1 MNESNRKIGRGLKEL
16 LNENQIDTVLEG
28 EVVVEILLREISPNP
43 FQPRRIFSQDKID
56 DLAASIKEH
65 GVFQPIIVKRVHD
78 GYIIVSGERRYR
90 ACKQLGLSK
99 IPAIVRQYDKQK
111 VAEIALMENLQRED
125 LTPIEEAEAYLNVM
139 KHLDLTQKELADRI
153 GLSRSHVTNILG
165 LLNLPDKVQT
175 LILTQEISM
184 GHARALSKLESKER
198 IEHLANLI
206 LKNGLSVRQ
215 IEEMAKTEKKTK
227 EIKKPKPKVFYGDLA
242 KKVSS
247 QYSVSCKIQNNK
259 IIIQYD
265 DDDIAKKIL
274 EVLSK

>member
-184 GHARALSKLESKER
+184 GHARALSKLESKVR